1 MGIHDLKKKT
11 ILTEIMSECGST
23 RTCSSGDADDGAT
36 GAFSSEVVIVEGFG
50 KFRDGKRV

>member
-1 MGIHDLKKKT
+1 MGIHDLKKKK
-11 ILTEIMSECGST
+11 ILTEIMSECGLK
-23 RTCSSGDADDGAT
+23 RTCSSGEVDDGAT